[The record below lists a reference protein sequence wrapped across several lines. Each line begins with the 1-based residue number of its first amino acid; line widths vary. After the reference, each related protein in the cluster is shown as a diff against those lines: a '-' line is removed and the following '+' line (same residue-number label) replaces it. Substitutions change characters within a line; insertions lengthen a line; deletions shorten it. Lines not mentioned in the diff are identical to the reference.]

1 MATNNKQGKLFEVE
15 DFWQKEWKGMPEFN
29 MNPEIPLRTIK
40 ISFKTKEDIK
50 KFESIFGQE
59 IRAKCENYWFP
70 KLNRCAISDKKYY
83 DES

>member
-1 MATNNKQGKLFEVE
+1 MKDENQMSFFEIE
-15 DFWQKEWKGMPEFN
+15 DFWEKEWKGMPEFN
-29 MNPEIPLRTIK
+29 MNPEVPIRTIQ
-40 ISFKTKEDIK
+40 IHFKTKEDIK

-59 IRAKCENYWFP
+59 IRPKCVRYWFP